1 MRKYRRL
8 APASG
13 LQIFGWMDL
22 AGVTACAVA
31 LASSQ
36 TGQIW
41 HRLNHL
47 SFINL
52 AGFPHLNYLPDS
64 AATVYG
70 IRGILRVGEAR

>member
-31 LASSQ
+31 LASLQ
-36 TGQIW
+36 AGQI
-41 HRLNHL
+41 
-47 SFINL
+47 
-52 AGFPHLNYLPDS
+52 
-64 AATVYG
+64 
-70 IRGILRVGEAR
+70 